1 MADCRLPTMPFEIDG
16 RTFVL
21 RCNMNVLA
29 DVEQLH
35 NGSLMEALEQ
45 PGVLTTS
52 KEFLSAM
59 LNDYADEQGWDARY
73 TPRSVGRL
81 LPPSPEYVNRMR
93 EIITDLVL
101 RSVTSGS
108 SGASAQ
114 DQEDPEKNG
123 MTTQS

>member
-59 LNDYADEQGWDARY
+59 LNDYAEEQGWDVRY

-81 LPPSPEYVNRMR
+81 LPPSPAYVNRMR

-114 DQEDPEKNG
+114 DQEEPEKNG

>member
-1 MADCRLPTMPFEIDG
+1 MADCRLPTMPFELDG
-16 RTFVL
+16 RTFIL

>member
-114 DQEDPEKNG
+114 VQEDPEKNG

>member
-1 MADCRLPTMPFEIDG
+1 MADCRLPTMPFELDG
-16 RTFVL
+16 RTFIL

-114 DQEDPEKNG
+114 DQEDPGKNG